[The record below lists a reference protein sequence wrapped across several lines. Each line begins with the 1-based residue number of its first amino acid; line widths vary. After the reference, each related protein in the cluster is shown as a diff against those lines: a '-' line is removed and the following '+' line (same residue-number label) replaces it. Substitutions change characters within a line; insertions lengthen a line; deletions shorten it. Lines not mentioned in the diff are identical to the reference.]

1 MLFRIKMN
9 SRLSAEMSTGQDWIE
24 LDQTEAN
31 FVGNGTGSDYNFFEN
46 GWIRTGLNW
55 QIFIILIVIILN
67 ISKILVVIRFYRF
80 AKWL

>member
-31 FVGNGTGSDYNFFEN
+31 FVENGTGSDYNFFEN
-46 GWIRTGLNW
+46 GWIRTGLN
-55 QIFIILIVIILN
+55 
-67 ISKILVVIRFYRF
+67 
-80 AKWL
+80 